1 MPITVDLS
9 PKPDGPYGAAKLMG
23 ERLGRSL
30 SRAFDITFVALRLGW
45 IQPGANLPETL
56 PDEWARAMWLS
67 NRDLGRL
74 FEAAVEAELP
84 DRDFVVVNGMSNNR
98 GTRWDLDATA
108 ELLDFDPEDDAY
120 TEEL

>member
-1 MPITVDLS
+1 M
-9 PKPDGPYGAAKLMG
+9 A
-23 ERLGRSL
+23 
-30 SRAFDITFVALRLGW
+30 RAFDMTFISLRLGW
-45 IQPGANLPETL
+45 VQRGVNRPDTL
-56 PDEWARAMWLS
+56 PDDWARAMWLS
-67 NRDLGRL
+67 NRDLARL

-108 ELLDFDPEDDAY
+108 ELLGFDPEDDAY